1 MTKRILVLVLTL
13 TIIAVGASA
22 QRKTDKLDRG
32 LVVVPHFASI
42 NYGNGTNG
50 SQDGNLVSWRIL
62 PEEYYDVTYNVYRDG
77 TKLNDAPLTISNF
90 VDRNGSSS
98 SQYQVSAVV
107 KGVEQE
113 NCASAKPWTM
123 LSDTYNQPYQKILL
137 ANVYDRDGQDV
148 TEHYWA
154 NDAAFA
160 DLDGDGQL
168 EMIVKRLNMADA
180 EGVNTGRRDSKGH
193 AIYNIYPRNSK
204 EFVVIDAY
212 NINWQTWEASLMW
225 RIDCGPNMVST
236 NSTEINIMAFDWDQ
250 DGKAEVVLRGADNMR
265 VYGSDGKTSY
275 YTIGSPTVNTRPDWY
290 NYRDDGTNIASLAYT
305 YTGNEY
311 LLYMNGE
318 TGAMYQQLEYP
329 LKRLENGETD
339 LNAAW
344 GDGYGHRSSKYYFG
358 APYLDGHKPSIFLAR
373 GIYTRHKMITYNVG
387 ENHQLKQQWR
397 WDCNSKGSQW
407 FGQGFHNY
415 VIADVDE
422 DGRDEIVYGSMVI
435 DDNGQG
441 LHTTGFGHGDA
452 QQVGDFDPYRGG
464 LEIFACL
471 ENEPYWGNNYRNGT
485 TGEVYFK
492 YSTPETGGKKGDD
505 GRCMMGK
512 FRADIPGCIGTSSQ
526 MMNRNGTVISSV
538 TNNEIAGSS
547 GWLDATILNFRIY
560 WDGDLLDE
568 EYTGTG
574 AKDAGSWAKI
584 VKQSGPNG
592 TGSGNTRLFTSGI
605 GTTNNGSKNNPC
617 FIGDILGDWR
627 EEIIMREGSDIVVM
641 ATPIES
647 DYGFFSLWADHVYR
661 QAMGTQMQVYNL
673 PPHLSY
679 FLGELEGYTLAP
691 PPLTKEGRTVIGN
704 NATITNSYNGQH
716 LLHNEYDNTSLT
728 VNGGIPDILTINV
741 PTWVQGHDNNNNIT
755 TTTYTCTLSGALS
768 GGTRLVKQGNGVLQI
783 GSEVHTHRGKT
794 DIWGGTV
801 VFNGTME
808 NSAVWMHRHTTLNT
822 TDGHF
827 NNGLTMEYGA
837 TLNIGSSSTGTMS
850 SVEIAALTMNYGAR
864 VVLDVN
870 GVGDDEHDW
879 LNVSTLNIDDSKV
892 GVATWE
898 DYGPEH
904 IAPVMELR
912 MGTALGNGRYPIGHV
927 GTVNGDLSKVK
938 LVCNTIDSSY
948 LSLIVRGGILYLK
961 VSDDPTDDEITTNTP
976 SLPFF
981 VNGHGVVYDLQG
993 RELHNGQVAKGI
1005 YILGNKKVMKCNGY

>member
-1 MTKRILVLVLTL
+1 MKRILVLVLTL

-22 QRKTDKLDRG
+22 QRKTDRLDRG

-50 SQDGNLVSWRIL
+50 SQDGNMVSWRIL
-62 PEEYYDVTYNVYRDG
+62 PEEYYDVTYNVYRDDM
-77 TKLNDAPLTISNF
+77 KLNDAPLTVSNY
-90 VDRNGSSS
+90 VDRDGTTSSL
-98 SQYQVSAVV
+98 YQVSAIV
-107 KGVEQE
+107 KGIEQE
-113 NCASAKPWTM
+113 KCAVTKPWTT
-123 LSDTYNQPYQKILL
+123 LSVTYNQPYKKILL
-137 ANVYDRDGQDV
+137 ANIYDRNGQDV

-154 NDAAFA
+154 NDATFA

-168 EMIVKRLNMADA
+168 EIIIKRINIVDA
-180 EGVNTGRRDSKGH
+180 EGVNTGRQDSKGH
-193 AIYNIYPRNSK
+193 AIYNIYPKNSK

-212 NINWQTWEASLMW
+212 NINWQTWQASLMW

-236 NSTEINIMAFDWDQ
+236 NSTEINIMAFDWDE
-250 DGKAEVVLRGADNMR
+250 DGKAEVVLRGADNMI
-265 VYGSDGKTSY
+265 VYGSSGRNQL
-275 YTIGSPTVNTRPDWY
+275 YTIGNMNVNTRPDWY

-305 YTGNEY
+305 YSGNEY

-318 TGAMYQQLEYP
+318 TGALYQQLEYP
-329 LKRLENGETD
+329 LKRLEDGETD

-373 GIYTRHKMITYNVG
+373 GIYTRHKMIAYNVD
-387 ENHQLKQQWR
+387 ENHQLTQQWR
-397 WDCNSKGSQW
+397 WDCSTSGNPW
-407 FGQGFHNY
+407 YGQGNHNY
-415 VIADVDE
+415 IIADVDE

-435 DDNGQG
+435 DDNGSG

-452 QQVGDFDPYRGG
+452 LQVGDFDPYREG

-471 ENEPYWGNNYRNGT
+471 ENEPVWGNNYRNGT
-485 TGEVYFK
+485 TGEVYYK
-492 YSTPETGGKKGDD
+492 YSTPETGGKRGDD
-505 GRCMMGK
+505 GRCMMGN

-526 MMNRNGTVISSV
+526 MMTRNSTVISSV
-538 TNNEIAGSS
+538 TSNEIEGSS
-547 GWLDATILNFRIY
+547 GWLDVNILNFRLY

-574 AKDAGSWAKI
+574 SKDAGSWAKI

-627 EEIIMREGSDIVVM
+627 EEVIMREGSDIVVF

-647 DYGFFSLWADHVYR
+647 NYGLYSLWADHVYR
-661 QAMGTQMQVYNL
+661 QSMVTQMQVYNL

-679 FLGELEGYTLAP
+679 FLGELEGYTMAP
-691 PPLTKEGRTVIGN
+691 PPLTTNGRTVIGN

-728 VNGGIPDILTINV
+728 VSGGVPDILTINV

-755 TTTYTCTLSGALS
+755 TTTYTCTLSGALNGS
-768 GGTRLVKQGNGVLQI
+768 TRLVKQGNGILAMTNT
-783 GSEVHTHRGKT
+783 VHTHTGNT

-801 VFNGTME
+801 NFDGTML
-808 NSAVWMHRHTTLNT
+808 NSAVWMNRHTTLNT

-827 NNGLTMEYGA
+827 NKGLTMEYGA
-837 TLNIGSSSTGTMS
+837 TLNIGGASTGTVS
-850 SVEIAALTMNYGAR
+850 SVEIATLTMNYGAR

-870 GVGDDEHDW
+870 GAGDDEHDW
-879 LNVSTLNIDDSKV
+879 LNATTLNVDDSKV

-898 DYGPEH
+898 NYGPEH

-912 MGTALGNGRYPIGHV
+912 MRTTLGNGRYPIGHV

-938 LVCNTIDSSY
+938 LVCNSIDTSY

-961 VSDDPTDDEITTNTP
+961 VSDDPTADKITTDMP
-976 SLPFF
+976 SPPFF
-981 VNGHGVVYDLQG
+981 VSGHDVMYDLQG
-993 RELHNGQVAKGI
+993 RKLHNGSVAKGI
-1005 YILGNKKVMKCNGY
+1005 YIIGNKKVVK